1 MRGNRSPGFDPVT
14 SWQEG
19 NVRGSS
25 RKCAAITALAF
36 AGVIAAGCSKK
47 NDYGADTSA
56 AMTADTTS
64 ATYSA
69 SSTVPATQDTTTTS
83 STKSTGTKS
92 TGTKSTGTKSTTSKT
107 TKKTTY

>member
-1 MRGNRSPGFDPVT
+1 
-14 SWQEG
+14 
-19 NVRGSS
+19 VRGSS

-56 AMTADTTS
+56 ITTDSTS

-69 SSTVPATQDTTTTS
+69 SSTVPATQDTAAIAGTS
-83 STKSTGTKS
+83 KSS
-92 TGTKSTGTKSTTSKT
+92 GTKSTTKKTT

>member
-1 MRGNRSPGFDPVT
+1 MRGKSYHPGFDPVT

-25 RKCAAITALAF
+25 RKCAAITALVF
-36 AGVIAAGCSKK
+36 AGVVAAGCSKK

-56 AMTADTTS
+56 AMTQTDS
-64 ATYSA
+64 ATYTA
-69 SSTVPATQDTTTTS
+69 SSTVPATQDTATTASTS
-83 STKSTGTKS
+83 
-92 TGTKSTGTKSTTSKT
+92 KSTGTKSTTKSTTKKT